1 MTHLEVIQRVWSE
14 WTVTEKIGEGSFG
27 QVFKAEKE
35 SFGIKQE
42 SAIKVI
48 RIPSDEAE
56 LDKVK
61 SSFGLDDE
69 ELRDYFYP
77 QLDKLKKEI
86 ELMMKLDDIN
96 IVKIHDFEI
105 KESLDSKIGWY
116 ILIRME
122 LLECLEKYVKNNDM
136 TVADVVSIGEDIL
149 SCLETCEENNII
161 HRDIKPA
168 NLFRNEKG
176 VYKLGDFGIAKDV
189 SASVGSLSYKG
200 TENYMAP
207 EVYMG
212 KRYNSTIDIYA
223 LGIVL
228 YKLLNRNRLP
238 FMSQEK
244 LTSASIEKAFQ
255 KRNTGEPLP
264 KPMQASEAIY
274 EVIKKMCAYRPED
287 RFQTATEA
295 KKALT
300 EYKRTDG
307 EELEAVLD
315 ISNKT
320 RKLVGTESSD
330 KETEKNI
337 AKLEY
342 INPAKPEI
350 KPAEQEQAMQA
361 GAAIPVVKE
370 ESTTKDTV
378 DTKETIQS
386 QLFNEPNN
394 MEQADE
400 DLGNKTRSLFQE
412 KERPIVQKSQNPE
425 NRQIIQEEGKG
436 VRKKKSKLP
445 LIAGIGAACVVI
457 LAAVFF
463 LVIGNA
469 NASKVAIAKE
479 IYADDNMF
487 VIDKDE
493 YKGKYI
499 EYTTSLWIGGEFVE
513 RSGIYIGETKAGEP
527 DGYGAFYYRRED
539 RDDDGKRTNDIIFI
553 GTWKVGILIAKEGAD
568 KVKRR
573 SSGNK
578 KYNNGDKL
586 NYTYIMEGDWGIG
599 DFVGNPEG
607 TYSEEY
613 TTKETGE
620 VTKKRFEGTFEVTE
634 EGYDRLN
641 GEWYFNGNLLYW
653 GEYKNNEAYNG
664 TYYDEDGNK
673 TSKVVDGVEQSY

>member
-35 SFGIKQE
+35 SFGIRQE

-56 LDKVK
+56 LEKVK

-287 RFQTATEA
+287 RFQTAAEA

-320 RKLVGTESSD
+320 RKLVGTESSN
-330 KETEKNI
+330 KETEKSI
-337 AKLEY
+337 AELEY

-361 GAAIPVVKE
+361 EPAIPVVKE

-386 QLFNEPNN
+386 QLFNEPDNI
-394 MEQADE
+394 EQADE

-412 KERPIVQKSQNPE
+412 KEKPIVQESQSPE
-425 NRQIIQEEGKG
+425 NRQIINEENNESK
-436 VRKKKSKLP
+436 KKKSKKS
-445 LIAGIGAACVVI
+445 LIIGIGVAIVAITVLLF
-457 LAAVFF
+457 LAF
-463 LVIGNA
+463 GNN

-479 IYADDNMF
+479 IYADDNVF
-487 VIDKDE
+487 VIDEEE

-499 EYTTSLWIGGEFVE
+499 EYTTSLRAEEGELVE
-513 RSGIYIGETKAGEP
+513 RNGIYIGATKGGKPE
-527 DGYGAFYYRRED
+527 GYG
-539 RDDDGKRTNDIIFI
+539 
-553 GTWKVGILIAKEGAD
+553 
-568 KVKRR
+568 
-573 SSGNK
+573 
-578 KYNNGDKL
+578 
-586 NYTYIMEGDWGIG
+586 
-599 DFVGNPEG
+599 
-607 TYSEEY
+607 
-613 TTKETGE
+613 
-620 VTKKRFEGTFEVTE
+620 
-634 EGYDRLN
+634 
-641 GEWYFNGNLLYW
+641 
-653 GEYKNNEAYNG
+653 
-664 TYYDEDGNK
+664 
-673 TSKVVDGVEQSY
+673 

>member
-1 MTHLEVIQRVWSE
+1 MTHLEVIQKVWPD
-14 WTVTEKIGEGSFG
+14 WKVTGKIGEGSFG

-35 SFGIKQE
+35 SYGIKQE
-42 SAIKVI
+42 SAIKVV
-48 RIPSDEAE
+48 RIPGDEAE
-56 LDKVK
+56 LEKVK

-69 ELRDYFYP
+69 ELKDYFYP

-86 ELMMKLDDIN
+86 ELMMKLDDSH
-96 IVKIHDFEI
+96 IVKIYDFEI

-116 ILIRME
+116 MIIRME
-122 LLECLEKYVKNNDM
+122 LLECLEQYVRNNDIR
-136 TVADVVSIGEDIL
+136 VEDVISIGEDIL
-149 SCLETCEENNII
+149 SCLETCKENNII

-168 NLFRNEKG
+168 NLFRSDKG
-176 VYKLGDFGIAKDV
+176 VYKLGDFGIAKDM
-189 SASVGSLSYKG
+189 STSVGSLSYKG
-200 TENYMAP
+200 TENYVAP
-207 EVYMG
+207 EIYMG

-244 LTSASIEKAFQ
+244 LTSASIERAFQ

-274 EVIKKMCAYRPED
+274 EVIKKMCAYKPED
-287 RFQTATEA
+287 RFQTAAEA

-300 EYKRTDG
+300 EYKRTDS
-307 EELEAVLD
+307 EELETLLD

-330 KETEKNI
+330 KETEKSI

-342 INPAKPEI
+342 IIPAKPEI
-350 KPAEQEQAMQA
+350 KPDEQERAMQA
-361 GAAIPVVKE
+361 EPAIPVVEE

-394 MEQADE
+394 IDRTDE

-412 KERPIVQKSQNPE
+412 KERPIVQERQDLE
-425 NRQIIQEEGKG
+425 NRQIIQEEDKG

-445 LIAGIGAACVVI
+445 IIAGIGAACIVI

-479 IYADDNMF
+479 IYADDKMF
-487 VIDKDE
+487 VIDEDE

-499 EYTTSLWIGGEFVE
+499 ECTTSLWFDGEFVE
-513 RSGIYIGETKAGEP
+513 RSGIYIGETKGGKPE
-527 DGYGAFYYRRED
+527 GYGAFYYRRED
-539 RDDDGKRTNDIIFI
+539 KDDDGKYTKDIIFV
-553 GTWKVGILIAKEGAD
+553 GTWKAGILIAKEGAG
-568 KVKRR
+568 KVKKRLF
-573 SSGNK
+573 GNK
-578 KYNNGDKL
+578 KYYTGDKL
-586 NYTYIMEGDWGIG
+586 SYQSIMEGDWGIG
-599 DFVGNPEG
+599 NFVGNPKG

-620 VTKKRFEGTFEVTE
+620 VTKKRFEGTYEVTE
-634 EGYDRLN
+634 EGYNRLE
-641 GEWYFNGNLLYW
+641 GEWYFNDNLLYR
-653 GEYKNNEAYNG
+653 GEYKNEEAYNG

-673 TSKVVDGVEQSY
+673 TAKVVNGVEQSY

>member
-35 SFGIKQE
+35 SFGIRQE

-48 RIPSDEAE
+48 RIPSDETE
-56 LDKVK
+56 LEKVK

-287 RFQTATEA
+287 RFQTAAEA

-300 EYKRTDG
+300 EYKRTDS
-307 EELEAVLD
+307 EELETVLD

-330 KETEKNI
+330 KETEKSI

-342 INPAKPEI
+342 IIPAKPEI
-350 KPAEQEQAMQA
+350 KPDEQEQAMQVEP
-361 GAAIPVVKE
+361 AIPVVKE

-394 MEQADE
+394 IDQPDE

-412 KERPIVQKSQNPE
+412 KEKPIVQESQDPE
-425 NRQIIQEEGKG
+425 NRQIIQEEDKG
-436 VRKKKSKLP
+436 VRKKKSKFP
-445 LIAGIGAACVVI
+445 IIAGIGAACIVI

-463 LVIGNA
+463 FVIGNA

-499 EYTTSLWIGGEFVE
+499 EYTTSLRVGGEFVE
-513 RSGIYIGETKAGEP
+513 RSGIYIGATKAGEP

-539 RDDDGKRTNDIIFI
+539 RDDDGKYTNDIIFI

-573 SSGNK
+573 KSGNK
-578 KYNNGDKL
+578 KYNNGDKV

-599 DFVGNPEG
+599 DFVGNPKG

-664 TYYDEDGNK
+664 TYYDEDGNR
-673 TSKVVDGVEQSY
+673 TRKVVDGVEQSY

>member
-14 WTVTEKIGEGSFG
+14 WTVTQKIGEGSFG

-35 SFGIKQE
+35 SFGIRQE

-48 RIPSDEAE
+48 RIPSDETE
-56 LDKVK
+56 LEKVK

-287 RFQTATEA
+287 RFQTAAEA

-320 RKLVGTESSD
+320 RKLVGTEISY
-330 KETEKNI
+330 KETEKSI
-337 AKLEY
+337 SELEY

-350 KPAEQEQAMQA
+350 KPAEKEQAMQA
-361 GAAIPVVKE
+361 EPAIPIVKE

-378 DTKETIQS
+378 NTKETIQS

-394 MEQADE
+394 IEQADE

-412 KERPIVQKSQNPE
+412 KEKPIVQESQSPE
-425 NRQIIQEEGKG
+425 NRQIIQEEDKG

-445 LIAGIGAACVVI
+445 IIAGIGAVCIVI
-457 LAAVFF
+457 LAAVLF

-479 IYADDNMF
+479 IYADDNML

-499 EYTTSLWIGGEFVE
+499 ECTTSLWVGGEFVE
-513 RSGIYIGETKAGEP
+513 RSGIYIGETKGGKPE
-527 DGYGAFYYRRED
+527 GYGAFYYRREGK
-539 RDDDGKRTNDIIFI
+539 DDDGKYTNDIVYI
-553 GTWKVGILIAKEGAD
+553 GTWKAGFLTVIEGAN

-573 SSGNK
+573 LSGNK
-578 KYNNGDKL
+578 EYYTGDKSS
-586 NYTYIMEGDWGIG
+586 YQSIKEGKWGVV
-599 DFVGNPEG
+599 DFIGNPEG
-607 TYSEEY
+607 TYNEEY
-613 TTKETGE
+613 TSKDTGE
-620 VTKKRFEGTFEVTE
+620 VTKKRFEGTYEVTE
-634 EGYDRLN
+634 EGYNRLE
-641 GEWYFNGNLLYW
+641 GEWYLNDNLLYR
-653 GEYKNNEAYNG
+653 GEYKNDEPYNG

-673 TSKVVDGVEQSY
+673 TGKVVDGVKQSY